1 MKRLGLTVFFIG
13 MLSACSTSP
22 ITPGQGDPVPPSRL
36 HSLKSQG
43 GSTLIVTRDS
53 GMFGSGCNYRLY
65 VDNDLAA
72 EFASGEVA
80 TFNIAPGK
88 HILGLRTS
96 SACGG
101 GALKES
107 ELEIKAGETARRRIS
122 LDSGGYYLSPTS
134 Y

>member
-1 MKRLGLTVFFIG
+1 MKRLGLTAFFIC
-13 MLSACSTSP
+13 MLTACSTSP
-22 ITPGQGDPVPPSRL
+22 ITPGQGDPVPSARL
-36 HSLKSQG
+36 HSLKGSG
-43 GSTLIVTRDS
+43 GSKLIVTRDS

-65 VDNDLAA
+65 VDGDLAA

-80 TFNIAPGK
+80 SFNISPGK

-107 ELEIKAGETARRRIS
+107 ELEVKAGETARRRIS
-122 LDSGGYYLSPTS
+122 LDSGGYYLTPTS